1 MNELDRQISHLQAQG
16 YPLTAAHIDALRR
29 KLSSFPSD
37 ASFLVVVKSSI
48 FPLAKMLSVIKRDGK
63 TAFSVLTPAEL
74 TAFTPTSDIRL
85 PADDC
90 YLLVD
95 VDTGADTL
103 NLTPNAALEIVRSK
117 QRTPLTIEEGIA
129 VLTQFPELLQKNHC
143 FYLSGSRAGDK
154 RVPAFW
160 LSAGKPK
167 LGWCWA
173 GNPHTW
179 LGTAS
184 CSTRI

>member
-1 MNELDRQISHLQAQG
+1 MDELNRQLTHLKGLG
-16 YPLTAAHIDALRR
+16 YPLTEDQTDSLRR
-29 KLSSFPSD
+29 KSSSFPSD
-37 ASFLVVVKSSI
+37 VSFIVVVKHTL
-48 FPLAKMLSVIKRDGK
+48 FPFEKMLTAIKREGE
-63 TAFSVLTPAEL
+63 TAFSVLSPSEL
-74 TAFTPTSDIRL
+74 SEFTPIEDIRL

-90 YLLVD
+90 YLLID
-95 VDTGADTL
+95 VDTGAESL
-103 NLTPNAALEIVRSK
+103 NLTPTAGLDFVKSK
-117 QRTPLTIEEGIA
+117 HRTPLTIEEGIA
-129 VLTQFPELLQKNHC
+129 VMTHHPEFLQKNHC
-143 FYLSGSRAGDK
+143 FYLSGSRCGDK

-160 LSAGKPK
+160 LSDGKPK